1 MVVKNYK
8 MFLGANG
15 ELQDTPDD
23 DDPDS
28 PECQFGADMTAH
40 YEELGKHFPIIQ
52 GTHITKV
59 FLIELIVQSY
69 IYGTTFR
76 WNFL

>member
-1 MVVKNYK
+1 MVVKSYK

-15 ELQDTPDD
+15 ELQDD
-23 DDPDS
+23 DDPNS
-28 PECQFGADMTAH
+28 PECQFAADMTAH
-40 YEELGKHFPIIQ
+40 YEELGNHFPIIQ

-59 FLIELIVQSY
+59 ILIELIVQSY
-69 IYGTTFR
+69 IYGTTFL